1 MAYFERTL
9 KELHDNI
16 DKLTDHSLSDNEL
29 DERCSL
35 SGQLDFSETWAE
47 ADFKLLDGAVG
58 IVLENKL
65 TDDFRDIRVQFQTKL
80 FDVVKC
86 GLVTPPQL
94 KKNKEIKLVFTKLN
108 SLQAHKSVVRCKA
121 EQYKKY
127 DSGRYCS
134 PISLLYV
141 YRTRL
146 NFIGELMNAVS
157 KLEADLSDIIT
168 KLMFS

>member
-1 MAYFERTL
+1 MAYFEKTL
-9 KELHDNI
+9 KELNDNI
-16 DKLTDHSLSDNEL
+16 SALTDRSLSNSEL
-29 DERCSL
+29 SERCSL
-35 SGQLDFSETWAE
+35 SGQLDFSETWTE
-47 ADFKLLDGAVG
+47 ADFNVLDGAVG
-58 IVLENKL
+58 TILENKL

-127 DSGRYCS
+127 DSGMYCS
-134 PISLLYV
+134 PLSLLSV

-146 NFIGELMNAVS
+146 SFIGELMNEVS

>member
-1 MAYFERTL
+1 MAYFEKTL
-9 KELHDNI
+9 KELNDNI
-16 DKLTDHSLSDNEL
+16 AKLTDHSLSSNDRSEI
-29 DERCSL
+29 CSL
-35 SGQLDFSETWAE
+35 NGQLQFDETWTE
-47 ADFKLLDGAVG
+47 ADFKVLDGAVG

-65 TDDFRDIRVQFQTKL
+65 IDDFRDIRVQFQNKI

-94 KKNKEIKLVFTKLN
+94 KKNKEIKSVFTKLD

-121 EQYKKY
+121 AQYEKY
-127 DSGRYCS
+127 DDGSYSG
-134 PISLLYV
+134 PLSLLTV

-146 NFIGELMNAVS
+146 AFIEQFMDSVS
-157 KLEADLSDIIT
+157 QLEADLSDIIT

>member
-16 DKLTDHSLSDNEL
+16 SKLTDYSLSDNERRSL
-29 DERCSL
+29 SSL
-35 SGQLDFSETWAE
+35 SGQLDFSETWEE
-47 ADFKLLDGAVG
+47 ADFNVLDGAVG

-65 TDDFRDIRVQFQTKL
+65 SDDFRDIRVQFQNKI

-86 GLVTPPQL
+86 GLITPPQL
-94 KKNKEIKLVFTKLN
+94 KKNKEIKSVFTKLD
-108 SLQAHKSVVRCKA
+108 SLQAHKSAVRCKPA
-121 EQYKKY
+121 QYEKY
-127 DSGRYCS
+127 DDGRYRS
-134 PISLLYV
+134 PISLLAV

-146 NFIGELMNAVS
+146 TFIEKFMDSVS
-157 KLEADLSDIIT
+157 QLEADLSDIIT

>member
-16 DKLTDHSLSDNEL
+16 SKLTDRSLSDNEL
-29 DERCSL
+29 SERCSL
-35 SGQLDFSETWAE
+35 SGQLDFSQTWTE
-47 ADFKLLDGAVG
+47 ADFNVLDGAVG

-65 TDDFRDIRVQFQTKL
+65 NDDFRDIRVQFQTKI

-94 KKNKEIKLVFTKLN
+94 KKNKKIKSVFTKLD

-127 DSGRYCS
+127 NDGSYSG
-134 PISLLYV
+134 PISLLSV

-146 NFIGELMNAVS
+146 TFIEKFMDSVS
-157 KLEADLSDIIT
+157 QLEADLSDIIT